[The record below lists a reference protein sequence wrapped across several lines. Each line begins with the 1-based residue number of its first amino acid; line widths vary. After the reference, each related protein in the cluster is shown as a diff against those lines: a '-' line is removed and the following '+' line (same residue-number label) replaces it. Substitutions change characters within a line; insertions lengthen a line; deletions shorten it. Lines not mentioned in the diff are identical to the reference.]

1 MHFRDIRF
9 TNIESLSSHYKIDQ
23 EMFYSSSKIVNEKED
38 VLNFIHFYGKIFR
51 ENLMSEEKK
60 LPANGDPTSAPIPI
74 KVSRIPKAFDNFSR
88 PNNSTQTT
96 DRRAAKHATIFLFC
110 Q

>member
-1 MHFRDIRF
+1 
-9 TNIESLSSHYKIDQ
+9 
-23 EMFYSSSKIVNEKED
+23 MFYSSSKIVNEKEED
-38 VLNFIHFYGKIFR
+38 ILNFIHFMVRFFESIWYFR
-51 ENLMSEEKK
+51 EKK